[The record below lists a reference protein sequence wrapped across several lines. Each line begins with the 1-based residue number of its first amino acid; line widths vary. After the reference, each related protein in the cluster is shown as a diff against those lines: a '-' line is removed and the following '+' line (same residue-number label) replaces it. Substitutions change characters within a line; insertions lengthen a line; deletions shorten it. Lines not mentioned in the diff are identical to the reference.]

1 MTIYINEEDKKL
13 FEQNGYNQQSVGD
26 TVNHYRSIGLSD
38 DEIQGKINQRL
49 EGWRTPVQKQPV
61 KTEYTYPNQYL
72 SGIAN
77 NSAAQRE
84 FQQNI
89 DNIYNIPQVPM
100 PPRNNAGYTNSNG
113 EVVQTPPNLLQT
125 RINAVKQIPQV
136 VDAVNAFKNN
146 VQQPVVNAGRAIA
159 RPMLPKG
166 IENNFLGSQ
175 ADEALLKRFDGVQFP
190 SWQELDAQYKSG
202 AMPKDVYIQTL
213 KDKLAVENARLDKGY
228 RNYRNTEAGKEALL
242 LGLSIPAAAATATGT
257 AVAAPAAAATQ
268 IPRAAQLA
276 NLAKAASLTG
286 LKEGAKFGAKY
297 GAGASL
303 IDKNLNP
310 ITEPIKDA
318 ASFGAVNAVLNPI
331 LQGAVGA
338 VAGANKAFNIT
349 GRMGEAVQKAAEA
362 IKKAPEEFQNRTN
375 PNNWTKETVYEKNPF
390 NNTFEPK
397 ERWQY
402 KPKEA
407 PEPRNITPE
416 PKQISG
422 EQTKAIANIAPKTA
436 AKIAQEGYKPKTI
449 PSGAP
454 IEQGARAFSALPQ
467 NIIKN
472 NAETVANN
480 AEYKPK
486 QYKVVNGKTVKVD
499 AEPTEEI
506 KKIAPKTVAKIE
518 QTKENERVE
527 NAENLQA
534 NETVG
539 QQGNTNNEIE
549 TVAKEYSQMLGQD
562 EVREFHRDFATAL
575 VNKNA
580 DTIKRLVA
588 QGRGMNENS
597 KKMFTKYTGIK
608 LPSTIQGKKDVID
621 KWANG
626 EITSETKSEEITN
639 SLHPSLKYK
648 VSVSKDG
655 LTADGLYMEGSNF
668 HTDGNAAYLNEFV
681 NADTSKVERVTKA
694 NESAEQQMKK
704 FLDNASQYT
713 NKLEDIGKGI
723 KKNKETWRVF
733 KAGEYDNGEP
743 KYVVINDKYLLDKKD
758 LELYSD
764 DENLYKPMSIRKN
777 GNQIGIVMPITQ
789 RNGFNTS
796 DMVDIKPMKTTA
808 KKETTKKVEK
818 EDNTTN
824 EAIENINKENGVKDP
839 FEVAAED
846 TGVSESFPEVK
857 KTTVTMKSG
866 KEREIEYVEEVPEGY
881 TEVKDATTAPLGY
894 TWYTNGKSLL
904 NGERK
909 NILVKDKTTEESS
922 VVKKPIAEIWKERWN
937 EVQNSDDYKIKDSDT
952 ADDILA
958 KRGKLKDII
967 VKGHTVGGEQ
977 LDAEAETYLN
987 KMERLDEQMFKEQN
1001 RRLKAEQSKPKE
1013 VKKSEPKKKEVKKK
1027 ESKKLD
1033 DAGEF
1038 LQGNRKQDT
1047 SLTWDE
1053 LKDMN
1058 DLIRAKNTTKAK
1070 VYPKPSI
1077 EDLKSEGFTEF
1088 QAGVIQNVYN
1098 KINAKPAAGYD
1109 KNIEHQKQY
1118 VDTIKEVMDSVKG
1131 YIKSHPDEF
1140 TTDLIAEAAKKYRSW
1155 SYDYNKSLFD
1165 AVFPDTENKKAAN
1178 RYSSIFRLYPEYN
1191 RKALIIGGNKFT
1203 GALQLDNK
1211 TLVDVMK
1218 AIDDSKKVKEKGEK
1232 VKKEPWEK
1240 NFVVLEPDRWNKEYA
1255 VANKNSKQVYAKYA
1269 TKEEAIAAA
1278 KRVQEKIDAFK
1289 DTKANFVRD
1298 YVERRENNKD
1308 VTTEELREAF
1318 GFRGVN
1324 FGNWTNEKE
1333 RQNFVNFAYDSLYD
1347 LAELLNLPPKAL
1359 SLNGQL
1365 GLAYGAQGTGGKK
1378 AAAAHYIPEYKDINL
1393 TKEYGAGSLA
1403 HEWWHALDNYFGN
1416 QATNKEYSRE
1426 WALSLTKGG
1435 DLRPEVFEALE
1446 NLQTQIKKAPFTEE
1460 DIKKRAEQ
1468 LTIQTEARIKRYADS
1483 LKQNYAKAQNAV
1495 ELHKIID
1502 DLVENKEKYK
1512 TYSWEDLHE
1521 ITNKFFKLVPSN
1533 RDTLTN
1539 RGEFSWFTRE
1549 ITRLNEIEELAR
1561 KGANK
1566 TEYLQNAEK
1575 ADKQEGGKYWSE
1587 DTELGARAF
1596 AAYIFDKMAN
1606 QNIENRFLSRS
1617 GNGAILN
1624 LDAFKELAEG
1634 EERESLTLSTTP
1646 KGEERARIF
1655 KAFDK
1660 LFDTIKTRET
1670 DKGVELYDIDVPSW
1684 MNDYKYTA
1692 KGYKDIDL
1700 ETLNSLINKGCTQDE
1715 LLSVLP
1721 SDLHSAFRN
1730 IKGYKF
1736 YNFRTDDKGIH
1747 YGGKI
1752 KQIGINLSKVG
1763 NNPRKF
1769 VDTLMHEVEHADQE
1783 VYYNYLK
1790 NKNNL
1795 TPNEIEFIKAYKR
1808 SNRLNRVIMQYL
1820 KDNKLIISKVVNPF
1834 LKKNA
1839 NLSEEE
1845 FFQNVNNIKNK
1856 LKRDIIK
1863 KHIKYIDKYWDLFR
1877 EVGARESGK
1886 NYSEVYID
1894 EERSYDGRRIEKS
1907 NTHIQNSSANRNIG
1921 ATIRSRFRGN
1931 DENLSIG
1938 GYRGE
1943 VNKNTSDEVN
1953 QVVRD
1958 KVYDWHGKLES
1969 DRYDVDKALNSFIN
1983 LTKHKAKNLSQ
1994 KTGVKISDKQL
2005 REILPFLRER
2015 TGFPKSLERD
2025 DLRTIFNKLSGEDK
2039 AELVKLADSISDKFE
2054 KYYTNYKDAKGEQTE
2069 ESIENHISH
2078 IWDLDDKKKSL
2089 LTNYITTNSKFAKKR
2104 TIGTFVEGIDGI
2116 EINGEKVQFKPKT
2129 LDYAEIL
2136 KSSSDNLIKATH
2148 DSILANEIKN
2158 LKYKGES
2165 MVLPASKAPSEWI
2178 EVNHPALNKA
2188 VYQGA
2193 VGEDEIPML
2202 MKTPVK
2208 VHPEIAD
2215 YVNAIFEVQ
2224 KPNKFWRTFDSLNG
2238 MVKQALLGFS
2248 GFHGYALSE
2257 SSIGNAGVGKT
2268 LKELN
2273 PKKFVDAIKNGNY
2286 DVYKNEEA
2294 AKRAINAGVQ
2304 LGTPSDLQRNLTEE
2318 ALKKIP
2324 LVGKALSGAV
2334 SANNKILWDVLH
2346 NNFKVLAFNTAIEN
2360 LGENVTKEQER
2371 AVAQWVND
2379 SFGGQAW
2386 ELLGIKKSTIK
2397 AASRVLLSPDWNFS
2411 TIRQAAAAINSEWA
2425 DNLINQSPAGKRIAQ
2440 VLGVGGENGSKGAR
2454 GEIGRGFWLR
2464 SAIFFTVF
2472 YNLINAAFREK
2483 DRKEHP
2489 ELYPKDMKPMD
2500 YSIWAN
2506 SYPMDNIYDRI
2517 MPKVFIGRNSDGTAR
2532 MLRVG
2537 KQFRE
2542 VPEFLTEPVTK
2553 LGGKTSPIINTASQV
2568 GLGMSVGDAVN
2579 MWFGKE
2585 PYRNQDIWEG
2595 YGETAERKEGAELAG
2610 GMANALW
2617 KSLVPYIGSKY
2628 IGGKHEFSMWDF
2640 FAQTNAGGS
2649 KSKVF
2654 KQTKEALKAGKP
2666 EAIEE
2671 IERRAYQ
2678 DGVPIK
2684 DIEGMIEYAKND
2696 YKSENTKKYK
2706 NKLVKSFENE
2716 DEKEYERIR
2725 KKMTKKHLSDEEQR
2739 RIRDNAWKA
2748 YQEKSKKN

>member
-1 MTIYINEEDKKL
+1 MAFDL
-13 FEQNGYNQQSVGD
+13 
-26 TVNHYRSIGLSD
+26 
-38 DEIQGKINQRL
+38 L
-49 EGWRTPVQKQPV
+49 EGYEEKKPKTANFDLLDGYEESVNNIPV
-61 KTEYTYPNQYL
+61 KPRVTNEVTRANQNI
-72 SGIAN
+72 SGI
-77 NSAAQRE
+77 SPDE
-84 FQQNI
+84 FKNNI
-89 DNIYNIPQVPM
+89 DSLYDIPQVPM

-125 RINAVKQIPQV
+125 GINAVKQIPQV

-257 AVAAPAAAATQ
+257 AVAAPAAATQ

-303 IDKNLNP
+303 IDEDLNP

-390 NNTFEPK
+390 NKTFEPK

-402 KPKEA
+402 KPKET
-407 PEPRNITPE
+407 PEQRNITPE

-436 AKIAQEGYKPKTI
+436 AKIAQEGYKPKTM

-472 NAETVANN
+472 NTETVTNN

-506 KKIAPKTVAKIE
+506 KKIAPKTTE
-518 QTKENERVE
+518 QIERVK
-527 NAENLQA
+527 NTENLQA

-539 QQGNTNNEIE
+539 QE
-549 TVAKEYSQMLGQD
+549 S
-562 EVREFHRDFATAL
+562 
-575 VNKNA
+575 NA
-580 DTIKRLVA
+580 NVTP
-588 QGRGMNENS
+588 EES
-597 KKMFTKYTGIK
+597 KKPANK
-608 LPSTIQGKKDVID
+608 LPT
-621 KWANG
+621 
-626 EITSETKSEEITN
+626 
-639 SLHPSLKYK
+639 LKYK
-648 VSVSKDG
+648 VTTSEDG
-655 LTADGLYMEGSNF
+655 LTSDGLYMEGSNF
-668 HTDGNAAYLNEFV
+668 HSDGNAAFLNEFV
-681 NADTSKVERVTKA
+681 NADTSKVAKTTKA
-694 NESAEQQMKK
+694 AEQAEQQVQGIFEKTG
-704 FLDNASQYT
+704 NYT
-713 NKLEDIGKGI
+713 LKAEDIGKGFVTPA
-723 KKNKETWRVF
+723 KRGYPKETKRVF
-733 KAGEYDNGEP
+733 QVGNYDNGEP
-743 KYVVINDKYLLDKKD
+743 RYVVVNDKYLLDKKD
-758 LELYSD
+758 IELYVD
-764 DENLYKPMSIRKN
+764 NDNLYAPISVRKN
-777 GNQIGIVMPITQ
+777 GKQIGVVMPIMM
-789 RNGFNTS
+789 RGGM
-796 DMVDIKPMKTTA
+796 DGMVDIPQMKSTA
-808 KKETTKKVEK
+808 KKANQIPEASKKVE
-818 EDNTTN
+818 TN
-824 EAIENINKENGVKDP
+824 QDVDANKKVEG
-839 FEVAAED
+839 
-846 TGVSESFPEVK
+846 GLPETK

-866 KEREIEYVEEVPEGY
+866 KEREIEYVEEVPEGFV
-881 TEVKDATTAPLGY
+881 EDIGAMTAPRGY
-894 TWYTNGKSLL
+894 TWYHNDKSILS
-904 NGERK
+904 GERK
-909 NILVKDKTTEESS
+909 SILVKDKAAEESS
-922 VVKKPIAEIWKERWN
+922 VVGNNEINIDARQIKSNETSEDFVKRILDTKIEKYKPTTYTIDWGSLRSQQQGKRSNGMVKGSMGDMTLQGEKEYKHILGGLPEYENIKN
-937 EVQNSDDYKIKDSDT
+937 EFGNSVEGEQMKVAYLKAREAGFNQEESLDFAYTLFEPENLLYK
-952 ADDILA
+952 
-958 KRGKLKDII
+958 KLKDNIPKENNPTPKE
-967 VKGHTVGGEQ
+967 VK
-977 LDAEAETYLN
+977 ETG
-987 KMERLDEQMFKEQN
+987 
-1001 RRLKAEQSKPKE
+1001 KAVEPKE

-1140 TTDLIAEAAKKYRSW
+1140 TTDLIAEAARKYRSW

-1165 AVFPDTENKKAAN
+1165 AVFPDTENKKLTN
-1178 RYSSIFRLYPEYN
+1178 KYSSIFRLYPEYN
-1191 RKALIIGGNKFT
+1191 RKAIIVGGNKFT

-1218 AIDDSKKVKEKGEK
+1218 AIEDSKKVKEKGEK

-1539 RGEFSWFTRE
+1539 RGEFGWFTRE

-1660 LFDTIKTRET
+1660 LFNTIKTRPTE
-1670 DKGVELYDIDVPSW
+1670 KGVELYDIDVPSW

-1752 KQIGINLSKVG
+1752 KEIGINLSKVG

-1943 VNKNTSDEVN
+1943 VNKNTSDEISKVI
-1953 QVVRD
+1953 RD
-1958 KVYDWHGKLES
+1958 KVYDWHGNLES
-1969 DRYDVDKALNSFIN
+1969 DRYDIDKALNSFIN
-1983 LTKHKAKNLSQ
+1983 LTKHKAKNISG
-1994 KTGVKISDKQL
+1994 KTGLKVTDKQL
-2005 REILPFLRER
+2005 REIMPFLRER
-2015 TGFPKSLERD
+2015 TGFPETLERD
-2025 DLRTIFNKLSGEDK
+2025 DLRTLFNKLDKTDK
-2039 AELVKLADSISDKFE
+2039 AELTKLADSVSDKFE
-2054 KYYTNYKDAKGEQTE
+2054 KYYKNYKEAKGEQTE

-2089 LTNYITTNSKFAKKR
+2089 LTNFITTNSKFAKQR
-2104 TIGTFVEGIDGI
+2104 TIGTLVEGIDGI
-2116 EINGEKVQFKPKT
+2116 EIDGEKVQFKPKT

-2158 LKYKGES
+2158 LKYRGES
-2165 MVLPASKAPSEWI
+2165 LVLPAAKAPSEWV

-2188 VYQGA
+2188 VYMGS
-2193 VGEDEIPML
+2193 VGKDEIPL
-2202 MKTPVK
+2202 MMKNPVK

-2215 YVNAIFEVQ
+2215 YVSAIFEVQ
-2224 KPNKFWRTFDSLNG
+2224 KNSKFWTAFDSLNG
-2238 MVKQALLGFS
+2238 MIKQGLLGFS

-2294 AKRAINAGVQ
+2294 AKRAIKAGVQ
-2304 LGTPSDLQRNLTEE
+2304 LGTPSDLQRNLVEE
-2318 ALKKIP
+2318 TLKKVP
-2324 LVGKALSGAV
+2324 YLGNFLSGTV

-2411 TIRQAAAAINSEWA
+2411 TIRQAAAAINSEWL
-2425 DNLINQSPAGKRIAQ
+2425 DSKINQTPLGKRIGK
-2440 VLGVGGENGSKGAR
+2440 LTGVSEETSSNGAR
-2454 GEIGRGFWLR
+2454 GKIGKGFWIR
-2464 SAIFFTVF
+2464 SAIFFIVF

-2489 ELYPKDMKPMD
+2489 ELYPKDMKPID
-2500 YSIWAN
+2500 YSIWSN

-2517 MPKVFIGRNSDGTAR
+2517 MPKVFIGRNSDGTSR

-2553 LGGKTSPIINTASQV
+2553 LGGKTSPLINIASQV
-2568 GLGMSVGDAVN
+2568 GLGMGAGDIVKRLA
-2579 MWFGKE
+2579 GGE
-2585 PYRNQDIWEG
+2585 AYLNQDIWDG
-2595 YGETAERKEGAELAG
+2595 YGEDAKMRSGVDLAKG
-2610 GMANALW
+2610 RAKALG
-2617 KSLVPYIGSKY
+2617 KSLTPFIASKY
-2628 IGGKHEFSMWDF
+2628 IGGKHEPSAWDF

-2649 KSKVF
+2649 KSRVY
-2654 KQTKEALKAGKP
+2654 KQTMEALKSGQEDK
-2666 EAIEE
+2666 IRL
-2671 IERRAYQ
+2671 IKRHAYQ
-2678 DGVPIK
+2678 DGMKPAEINKMVGYATKTYQAENSKRYKKDLVSAIESRDKTAALKIK
-2684 DIEGMIEYAKND
+2684 KDMEKH
-2696 YKSENTKKYK
+2696 
-2706 NKLVKSFENE
+2706 KLSK
-2716 DEKEYERIR
+2716 
-2725 KKMTKKHLSDEEQR
+2725 EEQR
-2739 RIRDNAWKA
+2739 RILEKA
-2748 YQEKSKKN
+2748 FEEYQKSKKN